1 MKPLKLSD
9 ELSLPIDAATQT
21 FAFIAR
27 KGAGKTYAAGKL
39 TELLMDAGVQCV
51 ILDTVGNWYGLRLG
65 ADGKSKGFDVP
76 VLGGLRG
83 DIPLEATGGEL
94 VADLVVESGRSVVI
108 DISQFSQADRKRFAT
123 ACGVRLWQ
131 RKKSEPNPT
140 PLHLVIEESQL
151 IIPQFVGRDD
161 ARMVGIYEEII
172 RLGRNY
178 GIGVSMITQRPQS
191 VNKEVLTQTECLIVL
206 QVNGTPERKALKEWI
221 VQHGVDVNLLNELP
235 SLPIGT
241 AYIWSPQWL
250 NVLEK
255 VKIGEKRTFDASAT
269 PKVGSR
275 IVRRELE
282 PLDLDAFRA
291 KMAATI
297 ERAKEND
304 PTELKKE
311 IRTLKSKLSELE
323 KPKTVETKEVPMLT
337 DDDRKKIRD
346 AVDAAQ
352 SLTESQKAMI
362 ENALLKLQAS
372 ITSSHDGIR
381 RLLAGIEAKLNIHSI
396 SRTVAPAPRHIH
408 VKSHPPSTLHAP
420 QGNGELGKCER
431 AILTALAQYP
441 QGRSSTQVAILSG
454 YSNSSGGFNNSL
466 SKLRTSEYVTRGQ
479 PMQITDA
486 GLKALGEWEPLP
498 TGRELAE
505 HWMGQLG
512 LCERKILE
520 ALIEAHPNGLDSGQV
535 AELTGY
541 SSSSGGFNNSLSRLR
556 TLELIT
562 RGQPMRAS
570 EEFFQ

>member
-1 MKPLKLSD
+1 MKQLKLSD
-9 ELSLPIDAATQT
+9 DLSLPLDAATQT

-39 TELLMDAGVQCV
+39 TELLMDSGVQCV

-83 DIPLEATGGEL
+83 DIPLEAAGGEL

-123 ACGVRLWQ
+123 AFGVRLWQ

-241 AYIWSPQWL
+241 AYVWSPQWL

-282 PLDLDAFRA
+282 PLDLDAFKA

-304 PTELKKE
+304 PAELKKE
-311 IRTLKSKLSELE
+311 IATLKRKLSDVE
-323 KPKTVETKEVPMLT
+323 KNKSVETKEINVPVFSEHDKATLH
-337 DDDRKKIRD
+337 R
-346 AVDAAQ
+346 AQ
-352 SLTESQKAMI
+352 KVVEDLQSELSHAM
-362 ENALLKLQAS
+362 
-372 ITSSHDGIR
+372 DGIQKVAVELNTLR
-381 RLLAGIEAKLNIHSI
+381 ATITAKLNIHSVAR
-396 SRTVAPAPRHIH
+396 SQAPEAPAREPRHIH
-408 VKSHPPSTLHAP
+408 VKIHAPSTLRIP
-420 QGNGELGKCER
+420 EGNGTLGKCER

-441 QGRSSTQVAILSG
+441 QGRCVNQVAILTG
-454 YSNSSGGFNNSL
+454 YSGNSGGFNNSL
-466 SKLRTSEYVTRGQ
+466 SKLRSSDYISRGQ
-479 PMQITDA
+479 PIQITEA
-486 GLKALGEWEPLP
+486 GVAALGDWQPLP
-498 TGRELAE
+498 TGEALQA
-505 HWMGQLG
+505 HWLNRVGK
-512 LCERKILE
+512 CERGILE
-520 ALIEAHPNGLDSGQV
+520 ALLGAYPEGMASEQL
-535 AELTGY
+535 AEMTGY
-541 SSSSGGFNNSLSRLR
+541 SSNSGGFNNSLSRLR

-562 RGQPMRAS
+562 RGQPIRAS